1 MTFRIISRLDIKDD
15 KLVKGINL
23 EGLKIFGDP
32 IIFSKY
38 YYKDNI
44 DELILHDVVAS
55 LYNRNNLSSL
65 LKKLAKNIFI
75 PLCAGG
81 GIRNLNDINNC
92 LINGAD
98 KVSINTAAFKNKNF
112 LNEAVKEFG
121 SSTITVSIETLKIDN
136 KFYTFI
142 NNGRTPTNILLNHW
156 IELVQDQGVG
166 EIIITSI
173 RNEGLQKGF
182 DWELLEL
189 IDNKINIPYLI
200 HGGAGK
206 IDDILRVK
214 KNFRTSGV
222 ILSSFLHY
230 KYYKNISKNIWSH
243 DFSKQKNYTTIY
255 EIKNYLND
263 NKIEVK
269 L

>member
-23 EGLKIFGDP
+23 EGLKVLGDP
-32 IIFSKY
+32 VNFSKNY
-38 YYKDNI
+38 YNDNV
-44 DELILHDVVAS
+44 DEIILHDVVAS

-75 PLCAGG
+75 PLCVGG
-81 GIRNLNDINNC
+81 GIRNIKNINDC

-98 KVSINTAAFKNKNF
+98 KVSINTAAFKNKYL

-121 SSTITVSIETLKIDN
+121 SSTISVSIETLKIDGE
-136 KFYTFI
+136 FYTFT
-142 NNGRTPTNILLNHW
+142 NNGRTPTNILLKNW
-156 IELVQDQGVG
+156 IKFVQDQGIG

-189 IDNKINIPYLI
+189 IDKDINIPYLI
-200 HGGAGK
+200 HGGAGS
-206 IDDILRVK
+206 INDILKVK
-214 KNFRTSGV
+214 NNFKTSGV
-222 ILSSFLHY
+222 ILCSILHY
-230 KYYKNISKNIWSH
+230 NYYKNKTKNIWDH
-243 DFSKQKNYTTIY
+243 DFSKPKNYFTIG
-255 EIKNYLND
+255 EIKNCLND
-263 NKIEVK
+263 NNIEIN